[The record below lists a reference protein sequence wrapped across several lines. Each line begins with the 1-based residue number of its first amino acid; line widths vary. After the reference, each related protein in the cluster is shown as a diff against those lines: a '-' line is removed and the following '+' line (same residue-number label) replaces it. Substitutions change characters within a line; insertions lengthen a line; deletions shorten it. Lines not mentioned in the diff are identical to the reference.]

1 MTADAAAVRR
11 RPKDRK
17 QQILVQARD
26 LFVELGYPSVS
37 MAMIA
42 ERLGITAGALYRH
55 YATKAELLEAVVRD
69 SFQTMARPAGGLSL
83 AELIDREIA
92 AVAGRPHMAD
102 LWSCEVRYLPEPV
115 RREIRA
121 VLRETARAYLPGLRG
136 HRPEWTAAQAE
147 LVAWAIQSVLS
158 GLGRDSVRL
167 PSGNGTALVRGAA
180 RALPDVVLA
189 DEPAGPRPAA
199 GLAPVSTRER
209 LLIAARRQFSTVGY
223 QEASMAGIGAEADV
237 TRPNL
242 YFYFDSKA
250 DLLRAVIA
258 RGTHALWLELDAA
271 LAGTTD
277 PAVALDAAAA
287 SYVRL
292 SRDWAGLRLDLVGDP
307 GLTEE
312 FRGIQREY
320 VAEWVALLREIRPG
334 LAAAEARALVQLTL
348 TTVNDLPRIWHL
360 AQQPSFD
367 GWVTSIAAAI
377 LASGPE
383 PVARS

>member
-55 YATKAELLEAVVRD
+55 YATKADLLEAVVRD
-69 SFQTMARPAGGLSL
+69 SFQTVARPAEGLGL

-92 AVAGRPHMAD
+92 VVAGRPHMAD
-102 LWSCEVRYLPEPV
+102 LWSREVRYLPEPV

-121 VLRETARAYLPGLRG
+121 VLRETARAYLPGLRES
-136 HRPEWTAAQAE
+136 RPELTGSQVE

-167 PSGNGTALVRGAA
+167 PSVNGTALVRGAA
-180 RALPDVVLA
+180 RALPAVVLS
-189 DEPAGPRPAA
+189 DNPAGPRPAA

-277 PAVALDAAAA
+277 PAVALAAAVA
-287 SYVRL
+287 SYVKL

-334 LAAAEARALVQLTL
+334 LTAAEARALVQLTL

-367 GWVTSIAAAI
+367 GWVTSIAAAL

-383 PVARS
+383 AAARP